1 MEETGLLQGLL
12 QKCKSFVPVA
22 GYQSDYSSVG
32 REHIES
38 ALLLF
43 SGGALGSLVF
53 LLAELIY
60 AFCKQFRNGRK

>member
-1 MEETGLLQGLL
+1 MEETGLLRGLL
-12 QKCKSFVPVA
+12 QKRKLFVPVA

-43 SGGALGSLVF
+43 YGGVIGSLVI

-60 AFCKQFRNGRK
+60 AFCKQFQNGRK